1 VGKWLAIL
9 LISVMS
15 APAAQVADSAREQV
29 IKIIAQIQRA
39 DYEGDRAALKRLY
52 GELQPFVKDQGMAS
66 RVRYW
71 RGFALWRRAINGS
84 NESTDTKEWEDDLQQ
99 ALEEFN
105 ESAAIDPDF
114 VDAKIAALSCVG
126 ILAYSFNQKN
136 PERQQE
142 LIAQGRQLKKDAQ
155 AAAPLNPRFLWVLGP
170 NVWYTPPE
178 HGGGQEKA
186 MELYEKGLQ
195 VLSENKVPAAS
206 NPLDPSWGEP
216 ELLMNLAWSNL
227 NRTAPDLDAAD
238 QYAHCALALVPYWH
252 YVKGILIPQIQDA
265 RKKPH

>member
-1 VGKWLAIL
+1 
-9 LISVMS
+9 MS